1 MLKYV
6 SLLLISLSLGHLNAQ
21 TDGFTLKQ
29 CIEYAWMN
37 NLDVRQYI
45 LNTKSTELDAKQARL
60 AMLPSVNTSAG
71 QNYQFGRTIDRF
83 TNTFINQTIR
93 TNNFSLN
100 ASVMLYSGMQNIN
113 NIKSKDLLNTSNEES
128 IQTIKN
134 QIALSISAAFLQA
147 IQAEENIKNAQFQI
161 ESTKTRIER
170 AQKLVDVGTTDLSA
184 LLSLKAQLA
193 NEELNLVTAE
203 NSKAS
208 AIINLKTLM
217 QMPVESELN
226 LSIPEIGEEIPAN
239 TFTATEIYQLALGNM
254 PQVKS
259 AEMQYQSSIYQA
271 KYTHGFMAPSISLYG
286 NISTVYS
293 QSAKTITGVTQTG
306 TQPIGYTQTNN
317 ETVLQPT
324 FSYNTQ
330 TIDFSKQ
337 LRDNLGQSLGLS
349 MSWTLFN
356 GFQIHNQY
364 QKAKIQIQ
372 SSEINLLKIKNT
384 LLNDI
389 QIAITNYNSALA
401 RYQAAKNN
409 IDAQK
414 LSLDYV
420 QKRYDAGASTSFD
433 FIQAKNSYLQAQ
445 SSETQARYEL
455 LFRALILEYY
465 QGKPIQF

>member
-1 MLKYV
+1 MLKNAI
-6 SLLLISLSLGHLNAQ
+6 LLLLSLTFGQINAQ

-37 NLDVRQYI
+37 NLDVRQYM
-45 LNTKSTELDAKQARL
+45 LNARSSELDATQARL
-60 AMLPSVNTSAG
+60 AMLPSVSTSAG

-113 NIKSKDLLNTSNEES
+113 NIKSKDLLNSASNES

-147 IQAEENIKNAQFQI
+147 IQAEENIKNARFQI
-161 ESTKTRIER
+161 ESTRTRIDR
-170 AQKLVDVGTTDLSA
+170 AQKMVDAGTSDLSA

-203 NSKAS
+203 SSKSS

-226 LSIPEIGEEIPAN
+226 ISIPEIAEEIPGN
-239 TFTATEIYQLALGNM
+239 EFSATEIYQLALGNM
-254 PQVKS
+254 PQVKA
-259 AEMQYQSSIYQA
+259 AEMQYQSSVFQS
-271 KYTHGFMAPSISLYG
+271 KYARGFMAPSISLYG

-293 QSAKTITGVTQTG
+293 QSAKTITGATQTG
-306 TQPIGYTQTNN
+306 TQPIGVTQNSN
-317 ETVLQPT
+317 DIVLQPT

-330 TIDFSKQ
+330 TIDFGKQ
-337 LRDNLGQSLGLS
+337 LKDNLGQSLGVS

-356 GFQIHNQY
+356 GFQVHNQY
-364 QKAKIQIQ
+364 QKSKIQIQ

-389 QIAITNYNSALA
+389 QIAVTNYNSALA
-401 RYQAAKNN
+401 RYKAAKNN
-409 IDAQK
+409 IEAQK

-445 SSETQARYEL
+445 SSETQARFEL
-455 LFRALILEYY
+455 LFRALVLEYY
-465 QGKPIQF
+465 KGKPIQF